1 MNDNEMYLG
10 DGTYARWNAFEL
22 ELYTIDG
29 FGKTNTVFLGVTE
42 VQTLVEVLKKVGV
55 IGVKK

>member
-1 MNDNEMYLG
+1 MSDNELYLG
-10 DGTYARWNAFEL
+10 DGAYARWNAFEL
-22 ELYTIDG
+22 ELYTSDG

-42 VQTLVEVLKKVGV
+42 VQALVEVLKKMGV